1 MHHDGRGVAQRHAG
15 TSEME
20 LCVDVGQHRSS
31 GAHNRAP
38 ARAGSRVAA
47 PVMRLG
53 FAVKVLGEDLPSH
66 DARRWQS
73 EPHLRVSLE
82 RLEAIL
88 RYCDAQDIR
97 MYRMVT
103 GLAPYA
109 SHPDLPRFRSQPTDC
124 AEELAA
130 VGALARSLGIRLSTH
145 PGQYTVLNSEDER
158 VQRLAVEELEVQAE
172 LLDGMGLGPDAVV
185 VLHVGGGAGGK
196 EAAIDRFLH
205 GFELLSDAARARLVV
220 ENDDRTF
227 GLRDVLEVS
236 SRIGRPVVWDI
247 LHHHCND
254 PDRIPDREALEL
266 ALGTWPRGV
275 RPKIHY
281 SSPRTAVEE
290 RKGGR
295 RVLPPLRAHA
305 DMIDPIGFERFAVDT
320 AAGLELDVMLEAK
333 AKDLA
338 LLRLR
343 EQLAARGAT
352 SAVAVVASSKR
363 EEAARAKARDRGTTG
378 PPPSASPAAP
388 RGRRAR
394 APPSSAARAR

>member
-1 MHHDGRGVAQRHAG
+1 
-15 TSEME
+15 
-20 LCVDVGQHRSS
+20 
-31 GAHNRAP
+31 
-38 ARAGSRVAA
+38 
-47 PVMRLG
+47 MRLG
-53 FAVKVLGEDLPSH
+53 FAVKVLGAGGLPSH
-66 DARRWQS
+66 DTRRWQS
-73 EPHLRVSLE
+73 DPHLRVSLDH
-82 RLEAIL
+82 LEAIL
-88 RYCDAQDIR
+88 RYLDDHGIA
-97 MYRMVT
+97 MYRMAT

-109 SHPDLPRFRSQPTDC
+109 SHPELTRFRTQPREC
-124 AEELAA
+124 AQRLAE
-130 VGALARSLGIRLSTH
+130 VGALAARLGIRLSTH

-158 VQRLAVEELEVQAE
+158 IRRLAAEELEVQAE

-196 EAAIDRFLH
+196 GAAIDRFLH

-227 GLRDVLEVS
+227 ALCDVLEVS

-266 ALGTWPRGV
+266 ALGTWPRDV

-281 SSPRTAVEE
+281 SSPRTSVEE
-290 RKGGR
+290 RKGR

-305 DMIDPIGFERFAVDT
+305 DMIDPIGFERFVVDT

-343 EQLAARGAT
+343 EQLAARDVEVG
-352 SAVAVVASSKR
+352 
-363 EEAARAKARDRGTTG
+363 
-378 PPPSASPAAP
+378 
-388 RGRRAR
+388 
-394 APPSSAARAR
+394 